1 MDFNSLPL
9 DIKKISCHNPKN
21 LSTYTNLRAQT
32 RLRPSRTK
40 MDYYFRS
47 KNKSICKFQER
58 RWGLFIFVPFPM
70 GSQFESISVLHYL
83 EKSILISTLSV
94 HKKKLLCGFCVRE
107 SVTVSVTMIARE
119 TVRENGVIK
128 WVLIKFFRYFG
139 NKTQSSA
146 DKQKKIGTE
155 SNCSPFADQSQ
166 MYSMRSTAYV
176 FAHWEWSCLG
186 ALRAQKLQKMVSLFW
201 NF

>member
-146 DKQKKIGTE
+146 DKPKK
-155 SNCSPFADQSQ
+155 N
-166 MYSMRSTAYV
+166 RNWV
-176 FAHWEWSCLG
+176 
-186 ALRAQKLQKMVSLFW
+186 
-201 NF
+201 